1 LIALVGLAAAVAPPV
16 VHPSDAEGIKA
27 EFARFMTE
35 FNKTYAGVTEYNA
48 RLRNF
53 EHNLKRLAAQ
63 RASME
68 ANGQSSWSAGITFMF
83 DLSDDERSFYT
94 GRQKLSADGL
104 AISCL
109 AHGVTAP
116 RLDTTATPTTW
127 DWRTKGVV
135 NPIKNQGQCGSCWA
149 FSTIGVIESKWA
161 IKGNKLTSF
170 SEQEIVDCSV
180 GCSEEPPYGKVCNQG
195 CNGGWQWNAFYDIV
209 GWKGVEL
216 ETAYPY
222 TAQTG
227 TCQRTQ
233 HGPPEAQISNY
244 TCLSTPQ
251 GAVAN
256 EDQMA
261 AYLVANGP
269 IAIAMDAGLLE
280 SYSSGIINPTAG
292 QCSQVQLDHAII
304 IVGFGVDATAGAFW
318 IVRNSWGETWGEQGY
333 FRIVRGV
340 NACGLAAAVSDII
353 M

>member
-1 LIALVGLAAAVAPPV
+1 
-16 VHPSDAEGIKA
+16 
-27 EFARFMTE
+27 
-35 FNKTYAGVTEYNA
+35 
-48 RLRNF
+48 
-53 EHNLKRLAAQ
+53 
-63 RASME
+63 
-68 ANGQSSWSAGITFMF
+68 
-83 DLSDDERSFYT
+83 
-94 GRQKLSADGL
+94 L

-109 AHGVTAP
+109 AHGVTAA
-116 RLDTTATPTTW
+116 RLDVSATPTSW

-135 NPIKNQGQCGSCWA
+135 NPVKNQGQCGSCWA
-149 FSTIGVIESKWA
+149 FSTIGVIESKYA
-161 IKGNKLTSF
+161 IKGNPLTEF
-170 SEQEIVDCSV
+170 SEQEVVDCSQ

-209 GWKGVEL
+209 TWKGVEL

-227 TCQRTQ
+227 TCQRSQ
-233 HGPPEAQISNY
+233 HGPPEAPITNY

-280 SYSSGIINPTAG
+280 TYSGGIINPTTG

-304 IVGFGVDATAGAFW
+304 IVGFDTDPTVGDYW
-318 IVRNSWGETWGEQGY
+318 IVRNSWGAAWGEAGY

-340 NACGLAAAVSDII
+340 NACGLAAAVSDIL